1 MILSKTDI
9 LQREKQ
15 LGHRDMASRRAYN
28 FQLQGGVRLP
38 FSLTDLERDPV
49 LHRDGHREK
58 NKAAEKQYRRIKKKL
73 EADKK
78 RADKKATERFL
89 RRAKKG
95 KKEGADSFEKAQLR
109 SAKGEKY
116 DALKQIAGEESAT
129 PESRMPHVA
138 DALRKIAKAEA
149 EGPPKKRR
157 KKKTKKKK

>member
-1 MILSKTDI
+1 MMLSKTDI

-38 FSLTDLERDPV
+38 FSLKELENDLV
-49 LHRDGHREK
+49 LREK
-58 NKAAEKQYRRIKKKL
+58 DKHLQKKRVAEKLYKKL

-78 RADKKATERFL
+78 RADAKATRRFL

-95 KKEGADSFEKAQLR
+95 ETEKADSFEKAQLKK
-109 SAKGEKY
+109 AKGKKY
-116 DALKQIAGEESAT
+116 DELKKIVKKKTAT

-138 DALRKIAKAEA
+138 EALKKIAEA
-149 EGPPKKRR
+149 EAEDPPKKRR
-157 KKKTKKKK
+157 KKKKK

>member
-1 MILSKTDI
+1 MLSKADI

-49 LHRDGHREK
+49 LNQDRHTER
-58 NKAAEKQYRRIKKKL
+58 NKAAEKHYRKIRKKL
-73 EADKK
+73 EADRK

-95 KKEGADSFEKAQLR
+95 KTEGADSFEKAQLE
-109 SAKGEKY
+109 SAKGDKY
-116 DALKQIAGEESAT
+116 DGLKEIVFGESAT

-138 DALRKIAKAEA
+138 KALKDIAKAEA

>member
-1 MILSKTDI
+1 MLSKTDI

-28 FQLQGGVRLP
+28 FQLQGGVRMP
-38 FSLTDLERDPV
+38 FSLKALENDPV
-49 LHRDGHREK
+49 IGIVKDKHLQKKR
-58 NKAAEKQYRRIKKKL
+58 AAEKLYKKM

-95 KKEGADSFEKAQLR
+95 KTDEADSFKKAQLKK
-109 SAKGEKY
+109 AKGDKY
-116 DALKQIAGEESAT
+116 DELKEIAVKKKTAT

-138 DALRKIAKAEA
+138 EALKKIAEA
-149 EGPPKKRR
+149 EAEDPPKKRR
-157 KKKTKKKK
+157 KKKKK